1 MLHFR
6 TINKIKVYTISTGMS
21 QTLHIFFMINYKSK
35 ISVYYISNDNFYN
48 KLNLVNKLLEQ
59 FHTHEEMSV
68 FIKVAYIRAYS
79 LQTS

>member
-1 MLHFR
+1 
-6 TINKIKVYTISTGMS
+6 MS
-21 QTLHIFFMINYKSK
+21 QTLHIFFMKVINLK